1 MIPWTTR
8 LSMMG
13 KGSERGRKE
22 GREGEGG
29 RKNTL
34 GPNTRVLPRN
44 VLPNGAQCK
53 RQICNSLLTYLPL
66 LSGKP
71 DQ

>member
-53 RQICNSLLTYLPL
+53 RQI
-66 LSGKP
+66 
-71 DQ
+71 